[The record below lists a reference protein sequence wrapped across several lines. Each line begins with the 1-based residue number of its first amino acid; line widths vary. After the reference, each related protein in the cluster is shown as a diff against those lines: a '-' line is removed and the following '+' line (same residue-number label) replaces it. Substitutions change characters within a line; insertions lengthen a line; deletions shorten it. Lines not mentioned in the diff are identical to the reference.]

1 MTESNPGPTEA
12 PAPASVTLKV
22 LIAEDHEYIRMAL
35 SALLGAHGVE
45 VVGEADNGRTAVE
58 LAGRLRPDL
67 VIMDMSM
74 PDLAGP
80 EATRRVRADLP
91 TTRVIALSAHCDR
104 EWVEAALQ
112 AGASAYVLKD
122 VAYDD
127 LPRALEAVS
136 AGRHFVSQRIPGAAA
151 ALAAHLSRQA

>member
-1 MTESNPGPTEA
+1 MSDSNPA
-12 PAPASVTLKV
+12 PAPAAAPLKV

-35 SALLGAHGVE
+35 SALLGVHGVE
-45 VVGEADNGRTAVE
+45 VVGEADNGRSAVE
-58 LAGRLRPDL
+58 LAERLRPDL

-80 EATRRVRADLP
+80 EATRRVRANHP
-91 TTRVIALSAHCDR
+91 ATRVIALSAHSDR
-104 EWVEAALQ
+104 EWVEAALK

-127 LPRALEAVS
+127 LPKALDAVV
-136 AGRHFVSQRIPGAAA
+136 AGGHFVSHRIPGAVQV
-151 ALAAHLSRQA
+151 LAAHLARKPD